1 MRHSN
6 PCHSDGADKFRP
18 VQIFGIGQRRAF
30 YFNQLVDRH
39 AFGLRIEVG
48 KAGNQA
54 CAFGTGFIH
63 ADDAAAAD
71 FQTGIAD
78 FAQSIHAVFVFARMD
93 DVVVAF
99 GVGVEV
105 VVVVVQT
112 GFFEVFSHAVLEH
125 AEGAAHFHA
134 QALHRADDF
143 GNDSHVFRFGAAP
156 CRAHAETAGTA
167 RLGNFGFFDDFVH
180 VHHLLFAQIGVV
192 VCRLRAVGAVF
203 GAAAGFDG
211 EQGGKL
217 DFARVE
223 VLAVDFGGL
232 ENEVEERQSKQSLDI
247 AFFPITRSRMRLA
260 LGLTAQGY
268 GRYGHSVFF
277 RVYSDAVSLTA

>member
-1 MRHSN
+1 MFSRVN
-6 PCHSDGADKFRP
+6 
-18 VQIFGIGQRRAF
+18 
-30 YFNQLVDRH
+30 
-39 AFGLRIEVG
+39 
-48 KAGNQA
+48 
-54 CAFGTGFIH
+54 
-63 ADDAAAAD
+63 
-71 FQTGIAD
+71 
-78 FAQSIHAVFVFARMD
+78 

-134 QALHRADDF
+134 QAFHRADDF
-143 GNDSHVFRFGAAP
+143 GNDSHVFGFGAAP
-156 CRAHAETAGTA
+156 CRAHAETAGAA

-203 GAAAGFDG
+203 GATACFDG
-211 EQGGKL
+211 EQGGEL

-232 ENEVEERQSKQSLDI
+232 ENEVKERQSK
-247 AFFPITRSRMRLA
+247 
-260 LGLTAQGY
+260 
-268 GRYGHSVFF
+268 
-277 RVYSDAVSLTA
+277 